1 MQNLM
6 AALALGL
13 AGLILGWSWW
23 TVLARH
29 RPAMAARGRDTS
41 QDEPIEAPVKPSPT
55 PWFAPPSNPVLE
67 LKAAR
72 IRTGPAA
79 APEPVAQIGR
89 RAGWTA
95 EDDAELL
102 RLLGENVP
110 AVEIAMKL
118 GRSEKAVQLRIPLL
132 RLRQR
137 EAERMASTA
146 KAADAA

>member
-6 AALALGL
+6 AALALGV

-23 TVLARH
+23 TVMARH
-29 RPAMAARGRDTS
+29 RPALATRGRDKH
-41 QDEPIEAPVKPSPT
+41 QDEPVEAANTPASA

-72 IRTGPAA
+72 IRSEPAA
-79 APEPVAQIGR
+79 SSPENVVQIGR
-89 RAGWTA
+89 RAGWSA

-102 RLLGENVP
+102 RLLGEETP
-110 AVEIAMKL
+110 PEEIAARL
-118 GRSEKAVQLRIPLL
+118 GRSEKSVLLRIPLL

-137 EAERMASTA
+137 QAGPVERTA
-146 KAADAA
+146 KAS

>member
-6 AALALGL
+6 AALALGV

-23 TVLARH
+23 TVMARH
-29 RPAMAARGRDTS
+29 RPAMAVRGKRE
-41 QDEPIEAPVKPSPT
+41 DEPVEAPAIPAST

-72 IRTGPAA
+72 IRSEPAA
-79 APEPVAQIGR
+79 SSPENVVQIGR
-89 RAGWTA
+89 RAGWSA

-102 RLLGENVP
+102 RLLGEETP
-110 AVEIAMKL
+110 PEEIAARL
-118 GRSEKAVQLRIPLL
+118 GRSEKSVLLRIPLL

-137 EAERMASTA
+137 QAGPVERTA
-146 KAADAA
+146 KAS